1 MIAAGDLFKFNILSR
16 HYRLTR
22 NLNER
27 TGLYLGEVPLRRSDG
42 VVIKN
47 HSILLIGD
55 SCPVLIDSGLL
66 KYMIVL
72 QTI

>member
-1 MIAAGDLFKFNILSR
+1 MIAAGDLFKFTR

-27 TGLYLGEVPLRRSDG
+27 TGLYLGEAPLRRSDG

-47 HSILLIGD
+47 QVWNWDKLL
-55 SCPVLIDSGLL
+55 
-66 KYMIVL
+66 
-72 QTI
+72 